1 MGSEMCIRDSLRQVA
16 SVRRSLDGV
25 NAAVVGLLLAVLVNP
40 IILSGIT
47 QPAEAVIALGGFAV
61 LVMGWLNPLMVV
73 GLIVATTMVTSAI
86 L

>member
-1 MGSEMCIRDSLRQVA
+1 
-16 SVRRSLDGV
+16 
-25 NAAVVGLLLAVLVNP
+25 
-40 IILSGIT
+40 
-47 QPAEAVIALGGFAV
+47 V